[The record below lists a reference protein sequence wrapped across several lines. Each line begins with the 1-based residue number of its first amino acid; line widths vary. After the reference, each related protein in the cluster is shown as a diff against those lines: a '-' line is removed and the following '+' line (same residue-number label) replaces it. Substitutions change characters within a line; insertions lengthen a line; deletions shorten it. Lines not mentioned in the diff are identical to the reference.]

1 MAHTLWILCAVMNV
15 AIAILHIIVIYYGE
29 PAYRYFG
36 AGEWMATQAGAG
48 SMIPAL
54 ITGVITLAF
63 FVFAGFNLS
72 GAGYVLLPLT
82 FYALL
87 AITAA
92 YLLRGGVIVAI
103 PFMEQQ
109 VSRFDLVS
117 SYIAFAIGLVHAA
130 ALYLTYF
137 VKSTT

>member
-1 MAHTLWILCAVMNV
+1 M
-15 AIAILHIIVIYYGE
+15 
-29 PAYRYFG
+29 
-36 AGEWMATQAGAG
+36 
-48 SMIPAL
+48 
-54 ITGVITLAF
+54 ITLAF

-87 AITAA
+87 AITAV